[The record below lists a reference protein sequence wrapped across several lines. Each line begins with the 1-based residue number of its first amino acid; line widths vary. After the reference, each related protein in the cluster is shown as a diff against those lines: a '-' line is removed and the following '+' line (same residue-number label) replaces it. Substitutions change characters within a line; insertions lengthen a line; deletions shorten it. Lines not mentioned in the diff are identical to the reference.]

1 MSFQNLIGNEQIKN
15 LLTKTVQANKVS
27 HSYMFCGIEGIGKFL
42 FAKEFANMIL
52 CNSTADSKPC
62 CICKACVEMESNNHP
77 DYYEINVEENTI
89 KIEQIRLMQ
98 SKILEKPII
107 SNKKVYIINN
117 ADTMTKEAANCL
129 LKTLEEPPEYV
140 CIILVVSNENALLNT
155 IKSRCTKVSFK
166 QIEKEALKQY
176 IKKLYNIQEV
186 SDSLIEASGG
196 SIKKLEQMIESKETY
211 EKLEKIFNNIE
222 RTNMLDAFQELS
234 ILYEEKD
241 KINEILEY
249 INTILCK
256 KAREDIRYVNHINAV
271 EEAKKNLKANANYDM
286 TIDKLL
292 FNIYKEGM

>member
-1 MSFQNLIGNEQIKN
+1 MSFQKLIGNEQIKS
-15 LLTKTVQANKVS
+15 LLTKTVQAGKVS

-52 CNSTADSKPC
+52 CNSTSGSKPC
-62 CICKACVEMESNNHP
+62 SNCKACIELESNNHP
-77 DYYEINVEENTI
+77 DYYEINVQENTI

-98 SKILEKPII
+98 AKILEKPII
-107 SNKKVYIINN
+107 SDKKVYIINN

-140 CIILVVSNENALLNT
+140 CIILIVSNENALLNT
-155 IKSRCTKVSFK
+155 IKSRCTKINFR
-166 QIEKEALKQY
+166 QIEISDLKNFIQKNY
-176 IKKLYNIQEV
+176 DIQEI
-186 SDSLIEASGG
+186 SDGLIQASGG

-211 EKLEKIFNNIE
+211 EKLDKIFNNIE

-234 ILYEEKD
+234 ILYDDKD

-292 FNIYKEGM
+292 FNIYK

>member
-1 MSFQNLIGNEQIKN
+1 MSFEKLIGNKQIKE
-15 LLTKTVQANKVS
+15 LLTKTVQAGKVS

-52 CNSTADSKPC
+52 CNSNADSKPC
-62 CICKACVEMESNNHP
+62 SSCKACLEMDSNNHP

-140 CIILVVSNENALLNT
+140 CIILIVSNENALLNT
-155 IKSRCTKVSFK
+155 IKSRCTKINFR
-166 QIEKEALKQY
+166 QIEINDLKSYTQ
-176 IKKLYNIQEV
+176 KKYDIQEI
-186 SDSLIEASGG
+186 SDGLIQASGG
-196 SIKKLEQMIESKETY
+196 SIKKLVQMIESKETY
-211 EKLEKIFNNIE
+211 EKLDKIFNNIE
-222 RTNMLDAFQELS
+222 RTNIVDAFQELS
-234 ILYEEKD
+234 FLYEEKD
-241 KINEILEY
+241 KINETLEY
-249 INTILCK
+249 INTILCN
-256 KAREDIRYVNHINAV
+256 KAMEDIKYVNYINAV
-271 EEAKKNLKANANYDM
+271 EETKKNLKANANYDM